1 MLILLIMLLVY
12 ILINNVQTENFGL
25 CEENTVIS
33 NICKKQNLSDEREEQ
48 RCQAEWIVNKK
59 KTCDGDD
66 LEKEE
71 EEEIEY
77 VNNEGVC
84 VFTNDKE
91 EEDCACGD
99 DGISKSCCD
108 KCKSNMRG
116 VSDEKAHS
124 VCVQFGRCAQK
135 KEINAEKSE
144 QQKKDDEL
152 IRIEKEAIAAKNKKN
167 KKD

>member
-1 MLILLIMLLVY
+1 MLILLIILLIY
-12 ILINNVQTENFGL
+12 ILINNFQTENFEL
-25 CEENTVIS
+25 CEDGSVIS
-33 NICKKQNLSDEREEQ
+33 NICKKQNPNDEREEG
-48 RCQAEWIVNKK
+48 RCQAKWIVNKK

-66 LEKEE
+66 SEEE

-77 VNNEGVC
+77 VNDEGVC

-108 KCKSNMRG
+108 KCKSNMIG

-135 KEINAEKSE
+135 KEINALTK
-144 QQKKDDEL
+144 L
-152 IRIEKEAIAAKNKKN
+152 
-167 KKD
+167 